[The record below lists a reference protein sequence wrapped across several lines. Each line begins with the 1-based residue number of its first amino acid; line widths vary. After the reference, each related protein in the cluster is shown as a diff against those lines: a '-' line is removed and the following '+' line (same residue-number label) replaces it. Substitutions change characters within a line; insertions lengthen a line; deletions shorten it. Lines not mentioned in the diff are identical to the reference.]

1 MFSIVVPLVKDHDAY
16 IPKLF
21 ATLSIERDLIV
32 EVIIA
37 RSQLSASQTKN
48 FERYINSCALD
59 VGLTNKVVFENS
71 MDKQNAAQNRNAGG
85 IRAKSEWICF
95 LDADDEYSEYR
106 LRYLSLIIKK
116 YPEVNLI
123 LHSYTY
129 KSELPHWS
137 MPTDLK
143 KSINQVE
150 AETQEFSENKES
162 KNSNLTVP
170 LENTGNNRIHHGH
183 ITVKK
188 KVFQETK
195 FLIDHPGQEDGLFCN
210 VVLSKYGN
218 VKYFPLALSIYN
230 VERSATNKSPHK
242 RSIEK
247 FLKYFQM

>member
-21 ATLSIERDLIV
+21 ATLSIEKDLIY

-37 RSQLSASQTKN
+37 RSQLTAKLTEN
-48 FERYINSCALD
+48 FENYVKSCASD

-71 MDKQNAAQNRNAGG
+71 EYKQNAAQNRNAGG

-106 LRYLSLIIKK
+106 LRYLSLIIKN
-116 YPEVNLI
+116 YPKANLI

-129 KSELPHWS
+129 KSELSNWS
-137 MPTDLK
+137 MPANLNT
-143 KSINQVE
+143 SIARVE
-150 AETQEFSENKES
+150 AETQDFSENKES

-170 LENTGNNRIHHGH
+170 LENTGKNRIHHGH

-195 FLIDHPGQEDGLFCN
+195 FPIDRPGREDGLFCK

-218 VKYFPLALSIYN
+218 VKYFPLPLSIYN
-230 VERSATNKSPHK
+230 VERSATNKSPYK
-242 RSIEK
+242 RLMEK
-247 FLKYFQM
+247 FLKFFQK